1 MSFISRNSTQ
11 NSHAILFVDDEEKAR
26 KMFTRLVSPQFTVL
40 TAADVKEAKAVLD
53 EKHNEIGVLIT
64 DQRMPGELGVDL
76 LRHTRKEY
84 PKIIRMLTTAYSD
97 LDDAIEAVN
106 TGEIFRY
113 INKPWNVDELL
124 IDLRLAM
131 NFFDIEQDRQQLIQ
145 EKMSLSH
152 RQSRVEM
159 VKSLITMSS
168 AQSHYKLP
176 KQAVNSFLQQVAEP
190 QILAEKGFTLD
201 ASGYWENEIN
211 KTEKMT
217 QINQSLNQWLEQARG
232 YILEG
237 GNTEAINYQE
247 CINQVDQALSS
258 DVKLDTIDNDL
269 SQTELNQQV
278 CTSLLSVMMQSLM
291 GKGKDSSNNP
301 TISVTNTDQ
310 GVQILGTASTPNDD
324 LAKQF
329 LTLDDNSG
337 DQQLGQ
343 LLAAFVLVNHVG
355 GNITLAFDETNLTS
369 IQAMLPQRADETGE
383 NNAENNKADI
393 KGGIWIE
400 DLFVLYN

>member
-269 SQTELNQQV
+269 SQTELNQQG